1 MQEGDLRF
9 KGVEKTNLAHDDT
22 DIDKIYEKIDYDG
35 TPIRMIWTDTPCRQ
49 TCWGDGFDIGMT
61 VRSPQIEF
69 VLAQHPWLENDC
81 IYADIVLPTN
91 TYLEVDDV
99 MPCVRDG
106 EHFQTMLNMKQAIP
120 PVGESKSD
128 FEAVV
133 EIAKKLGKEKKSPSA
148 EP

>member
-1 MQEGDLRF
+1 MRKSPSIRWSSTPTRGKKGDLRMIQGST
-9 KGVEKTNLAHDDT
+9 KNNPNLKHDDRDLET
-22 DIDKIYEKIDYDG
+22 TYEKIDYGRYPDPTWCG
-35 TPIRMIWTDTPCRQ
+35 RTRRAARPA
-49 TCWGDGFDIGMT
+49 WGDGFDIGMT
-61 VRSPQIEF
+61 IRDPQIEF

-106 EHFQTMLNMKQAIP
+106 EHFQTMLNMRQAIP

-128 FEAVV
+128 
-133 EIAKKLGKEKKSPSA
+133 L
-148 EP
+148 